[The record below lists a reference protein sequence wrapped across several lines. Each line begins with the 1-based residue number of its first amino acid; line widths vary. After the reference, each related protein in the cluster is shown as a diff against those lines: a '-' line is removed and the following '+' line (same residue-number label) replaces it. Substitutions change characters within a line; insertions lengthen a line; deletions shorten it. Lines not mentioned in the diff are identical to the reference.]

1 MDFFIMEAFVGF
13 EFPDEDL
20 GVEPP
25 TDLKFLKGK
34 PSDGLRANNDTG
46 KPISP
51 LSDALCSS

>member
-1 MDFFIMEAFVGF
+1 MEAFVGF

-34 PSDGLRANNDTG
+34 PSDGLRANKDTG